1 MVEIDRSSKTLC
13 FCTSAFGEKYN
24 LMAKLLARDL
34 EQFASGYTFI
44 IYTDRPHLFKDNLNV
59 IAVKHV
65 CRGVLP
71 YHERRF
77 AIRHALSIS
86 SSVMYLDADVR
97 ICATVPETLDF
108 LPGLT
113 ARSCGSMQKHFKK
126 RIDRNPNSS
135 ELQHIKYVI
144 EKMAHRIGVNIDSPD
159 LKFIN
164 EFLFVVST
172 DEGRELEFLDI
183 WGELAIYANT
193 LGMYKHPTYAIALA
207 AIKSNFPIYHSE
219 MNGLDFFDDRIE
231 KVRISKGQSTPEAK
245 AHYFNQ
251 QNSIER
257 VDRNLFQRFSRLVST
272 KSTFLYNCIRVQLV
286 FKMFPSALVN
296 YPELNSN
303 HSSHLDR

>member
-1 MVEIDRSSKTLC
+1 MVEINRASSILC

-24 LMAKLLARDL
+24 FLAKLLARDL

-44 IYTDRPHLFKDNLNV
+44 IYTDRPYLFKDNLNV

-86 SSVMYLDADVR
+86 SSAMYLDADVR
-97 ICATVPETLDF
+97 ICATVPQTLDF

-113 ARSCGSMQKHFKK
+113 ARSCGSMQKHLKERSNK
-126 RIDRNPNSS
+126 NPNSS

-144 EKMAHRIGVNIDSPD
+144 EKMAHRIGVNLDSPE

-183 WGELAIYANT
+183 WGELAIYADT

-207 AIKSNFPIYHSE
+207 AIKTNFPIYHSE

-231 KVRISKGQSTPEAK
+231 KVRIRKGLSTPEAK

-257 VDRNLFQRFSRLVST
+257 VERNFLQRFLRLAIA
-272 KSTFLYNCIRVQLV
+272 KSTLLYNRTRVQLT
-286 FKMFPSALVN
+286 FKIFPSALVN
-296 YPELNSN
+296 YPELNFN
-303 HSSHLDR
+303 RSSHFDK